1 MGLLHLWAQVR
12 TAPVG
17 EGVGPMGASGE
28 RQASGNPR
36 APCEVGCERASIR
49 TAAPG
54 HPHGES
60 CASSGRARWPRAASV
75 RSCCDVLRAARGR
88 RWELQPCDQTRAI
101 VWCPVDGA
109 REGFST
115 SHRLGQSPW
124 RLGKRGRQRHR
135 VGHTHL
141 VRGNVEPAAP
151 SHPRREPCA
160 SACKAEARCTVVHPL
175 QACVRV
181 ATSCEQRE
189 HRRWELGPRCS
200 PHAAAALRV
209 GQRARVSVQP

>member
-1 MGLLHLWAQVR
+1 MGLLHLWVRVR
-12 TAPVG
+12 TAPR
-17 EGVGPMGASGE
+17 EGGGADGGFGRADRLRAILGHLVRKGARELQSE
-28 RQASGNPR
+28 PPPR
-36 APCEVGCERASIR
+36 AIPMANRAPRVGD
-49 TAAPG
+49 T
-54 HPHGES
+54 
-60 CASSGRARWPRAASV
+60 WPRAASV
-75 RSCCDVLRAARGR
+75 RSRCDVLRAARGR

-160 SACKAEARCTVVHPL
+160 SACQAEARCTVVQPL
-175 QACVRV
+175 QACVRD
-181 ATSCEQRE
+181 ATSCEQR
-189 HRRWELGPRCS
+189 
-200 PHAAAALRV
+200 
-209 GQRARVSVQP
+209 